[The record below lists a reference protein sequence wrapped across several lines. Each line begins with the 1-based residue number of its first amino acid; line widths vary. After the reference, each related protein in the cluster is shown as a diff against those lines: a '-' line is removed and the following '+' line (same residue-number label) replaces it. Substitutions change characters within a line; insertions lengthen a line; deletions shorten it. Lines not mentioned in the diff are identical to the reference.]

1 VKHFFNKSIR
11 ISEEKHY
18 LKVVS
23 QGERTQF
30 SVVLQNAEK
39 IHKAIQ
45 SSNKKLVL
53 LDYRL
58 TIFKLPHNE
67 AFNLLKVFEL
77 KLTEFREVKM
87 AVIINP
93 RTEEVGSF
101 WASICRKRGFDY
113 RNFQEE
119 QEAEAWLLAENQ
131 AG

>member
-1 VKHFFNKSIR
+1 MKNFFNKSVK
-11 ISEEKHY
+11 ISEEKYY

-30 SVVLQNAEK
+30 GVVLQNAEK

-45 SSNKKLVL
+45 ASNKKLIL

-58 TIFKLPHNE
+58 TIFKMPHNE
-67 AFNLLKVFEL
+67 AFNLLKVYEL
-77 KLTEFREVKM
+77 KLKEFKEVKM

-93 RTEEVGSF
+93 RTEEIGSF

-113 RNFQEE
+113 QIFQDEK
-119 QEAEAWLLAENQ
+119 EAEDWLLAESQ
-131 AG
+131 D